1 MSINQQEFVDR
12 LVASGVSHPK
22 AIIGCSENEVRLVEE
37 SAGLHLPSAY
47 KHFLLV
53 MGRRAGLLLRDVYM
67 FYDDMIGLNQLAIR
81 KLELCESGNLQL
93 PENAFVFALRGG
105 EQFTF
110 FIADGSAPDPAV
122 YSYFENDGHFKK
134 LSDSFWG
141 FLEIERQGIENL
153 LSERAHNEE

>member
-1 MSINQQEFVDR
+1 MD
-12 LVASGVSHPK
+12 
-22 AIIGCSENEVRLVEE
+22 
-37 SAGLHLPSAY
+37 
-47 KHFLLV
+47 
-53 MGRRAGLLLRDVYM
+53 RRANLRLAHPQPTLDRRLRNEHQLQRSLHSTG
-67 FYDDMIGLNQLAIR
+67 DDSIDGEKTR
-81 KLELCESGNLQL
+81 ELTTFQTGSESGNLQL